1 MLTVTVTANG
11 SGLPAKI
18 SKIATNQALGQ
29 AAANQM
35 KVLMEPYV
43 PFDTGQLNGS
53 AKVTP
58 FTVTYT
64 APYAIYPY
72 EGRRVRSYT
81 QEHHP
86 RARSHWEKGM
96 DKAKLAQFIENYIKG
111 M

>member
-1 MLTVTVTANG
+1 MLKVTVTANL
-11 SGLPAKI
+11 SGIPAKI
-18 SKIATNQALGQ
+18 SEIATNKALGQ

-53 AKVTP
+53 AEVTP
-58 FTVTYT
+58 FAVTYT

-72 EGRRVRSYT
+72 EGRRVSKYT
-81 QEHHP
+81 REYHD
-86 RARSHWEKGM
+86 RAQSHWDKGM
-96 DKAKLAQFIENYIKG
+96 DKAELAQFIENYIKG